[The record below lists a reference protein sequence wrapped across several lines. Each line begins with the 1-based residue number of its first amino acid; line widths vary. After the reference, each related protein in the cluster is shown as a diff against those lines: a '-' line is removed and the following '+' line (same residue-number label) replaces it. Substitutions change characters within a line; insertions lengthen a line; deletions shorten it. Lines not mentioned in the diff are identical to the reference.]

1 METQR
6 QKKIAGI
13 IQKDMAEVLQR
24 AATDGGLKG
33 TLISVSKVYITSDL
47 SIAKVYVSIFPND
60 KAAELIEGMKSNEP
74 LIKHELAQRT
84 KNQLRRVPHLTFYLQ
99 NAVNIINF
107 ITFLVIVIGSAALFI
122 VLSAFAGLKT
132 FSLQF
137 TNTFDPD
144 LKALPTTGKFFSM
157 TADNQKAIEALKGVA
172 HYSKEIEERV
182 YITFREKGDLVS
194 IKGVDENYRSVTGID
209 STLFFGSWGVTEYNA
224 VMGIGIYNKLGVP
237 INNYRTPMQ
246 VLAPKPGEGSFSSQS
261 LKLYNDLP
269 LVVSGVYQIEESLDK
284 KYVITQLHLVQ
295 ELLEKDSTQVSAI
308 NFKVTDELSL
318 EETRAQIKN
327 VLGTKAFVLN
337 RRELNGTL
345 YKMLN
350 TENIATYL
358 IFTLVLI
365 IALFNVVG
373 AIIMMILDKQ
383 QNSKTLFALGTT
395 IKELRRVYFIQGLL
409 VTSLGGLIG
418 VFIASVFVGLQ
429 LWLEFFYVPGT
440 SIVYPFEYRLIDVL
454 IVLATI
460 IVLGLISSKIASSRI
475 TKKLV
480 SQ

>member
-1 METQR
+1 MNFPF
-6 QKKIAGI
+6 
-13 IQKDMAEVLQR
+13 
-24 AATDGGLKG
+24 
-33 TLISVSKVYITSDL
+33 Y
-47 SIAKVYVSIFPND
+47 IAKRYLRS
-60 KAAELIEGMKSNEP
+60 KSS
-74 LIKHELAQRT
+74 
-84 KNQLRRVPHLTFYLQ
+84 Q

-144 LKALPTTGKFFSM
+144 LKAIPASGKFFSISPQ
-157 TADNQKAIEALKGVA
+157 DENALSEVNGVA
-172 HYSKEIEERV
+172 NYAKEIEERV
-182 YITFREKGDLVS
+182 YLTFREKGDLAY
-194 IKGVDENYRSVTGID
+194 IKGIDKNYRSVTGID
-209 STLFFGSWGVTEYNA
+209 STLYFGNWGITEYNA
-224 VMGIGIYNKLGVP
+224 VMGIGVYNSLGVP
-237 INNYRTPMQ
+237 MNDYRTPMQ
-246 VLAPKPGEGSFSSQS
+246 VLAPKPGKGSFSPQS
-261 LKLYNDLP
+261 LNTKFYNDLS
-269 LVVSGVYQIEESLDK
+269 LVVSGVYQIEESLDN
-284 KYVITQLHLVQ
+284 KYVLAQLHLVQ
-295 ELLEKDSTQVSAI
+295 ELLEKDSTQVSGV
-308 NFKVTDELSL
+308 NFKLAHGASL
-318 EETRAQIKN
+318 EETRLQLKTALGEKAI
-327 VLGTKAFVLN
+327 VLT

-350 TENIATYL
+350 TENLATYL

-395 IKELRRVYFIQGLL
+395 IKELRRVYFMQGVL

-418 VFIASVFVGLQ
+418 VLIGSILIGSQLAFEWLKITPSLAYPVEYSFIN
-429 LWLEFFYVPGT
+429 
-440 SIVYPFEYRLIDVL
+440 VL
-454 IVLATI
+454 VVLATI

-480 SQ
+480 AQ